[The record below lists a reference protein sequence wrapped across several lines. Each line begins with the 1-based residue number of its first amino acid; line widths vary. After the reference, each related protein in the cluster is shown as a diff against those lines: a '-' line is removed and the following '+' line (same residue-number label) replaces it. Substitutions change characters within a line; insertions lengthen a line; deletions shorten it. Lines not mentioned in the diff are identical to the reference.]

1 MSFGTFRI
9 GVAGSLPKHCVVGFG
24 LGVSGSGL
32 GVQGSVRG
40 VWRGFLGELLPSQED
55 GSDAM
60 GVVSTPFRDSEA
72 LAFLAY
78 LSPRREYG
86 PPGINLTSLRA

>member
-1 MSFGTFRI
+1 
-9 GVAGSLPKHCVVGFG
+9 
-24 LGVSGSGL
+24 
-32 GVQGSVRG
+32 
-40 VWRGFLGELLPSQED
+40 
-55 GSDAM
+55 M

-86 PPGINLTSLRA
+86 PPGDKSYITYILIPEPYIRLALNAQSEAANRTTQNPSSSTL